1 MTLNFP
7 EFADSSKQ
15 DKIAD
20 LLRLADTDL
29 LNNDYVDVR
38 RASQL
43 LGVLIN
49 SYQELIKRGQHLN
62 DPFLEKAF
70 RQDTLFQLTLSA
82 AFDLVSNAEYLH
94 GRVVNSKWIYCN
106 RTQESPKAYYSFL
119 KQCPHC
125 CIEVG
130 LGPRLNGAQHKP
142 TSHHIGEITTVVS
155 VLLLQMIAAAND
167 EPFTVA
173 TITKQSHDVDAIGYR
188 DDLLL
193 LFEIKASPMVTFPLV
208 VDLPEALL
216 TDASGEPQEYG
227 QHSLVDM
234 NLASV
239 PLSLAVPHR
248 GWSVPL
254 GEKSA
259 ADWPYVPMIE
269 YFRQPDNFREYLAAW
284 IELYEAYSTPK
295 VQRQG
300 RAIRL
305 AYLVNGWGDEIDSN
319 KTKPG
324 LGRTDDIK
332 KGTYQLVK
340 FGSYYRDDSSAL
352 KVRGALVA
360 NLDPVSLRSG
370 YIDGLID
377 IRWGQGADFTSDGDH
392 YRIHKDRLKYL
403 YDAIFAFNRPTLN
416 DPTLQTAL
424 DLKAV
429 ASCLQAGRLDE
440 FLRRWTTEGP
450 DTVVDEVTSGELL
463 W

>member
-1 MTLNFP
+1 MTISFP
-7 EFADSSKQ
+7 DFSDSSKK

-20 LLRLADTDL
+20 LLRLADADL

-38 RASQL
+38 KASQL
-43 LGVLIN
+43 LGVLIT
-49 SYQELIKRGQHLN
+49 SYKELIQGDYHLE
-62 DPFLEKAF
+62 DPFLEESF
-70 RQDTLFQLTLSA
+70 REGSLFRLTLSA
-82 AFDLVSNAEYLH
+82 AFDLVSNAEYIH

-106 RTQESPKAYYSFL
+106 RQGNPKAYYSFL

-125 CIEVG
+125 SVEFD

-167 EPFTVA
+167 EPFAVA

-188 DDLLL
+188 DNFLV

-208 VDLPEALL
+208 VELPEPLF
-216 TDASGEPQEYG
+216 TDASGEPREYSR
-227 QHSLVDM
+227 HSLVDM
-234 NLASV
+234 NLAGAS
-239 PLSLAVPHR
+239 LSLAVPHR
-248 GWSVPL
+248 GWSIPL
-254 GEKSA
+254 GEKTASS
-259 ADWPYVPMIE
+259 WPYEPMIE
-269 YFRQPDNFREYLAAW
+269 YFRRPQNFRDYLAAW
-284 IELYEAYSTPK
+284 IELYRAYSTPK
-295 VQRQG
+295 TQRVG
-300 RAIRL
+300 RAARL

-360 NLDPVSLRSG
+360 NLDPVFLRAG

-377 IRWGQGADFTSDGDH
+377 IRWGQGDDFVLEGEH
-392 YRIHKDRLKYL
+392 YKIHKDSLKYL

-416 DPTLQTAL
+416 DPGLQTAL
-424 DLKAV
+424 DLDSV
-429 ASCLQAGRLDE
+429 ASCLQSGRLDE
-440 FLRRWTTEGP
+440 FLHRWTEEGP
-450 DTVVDEVTSGELL
+450 EVAVDDVAAGEML

>member
-1 MTLNFP
+1 MTIKFP
-7 EFADSSKQ
+7 DFADSSKK

-20 LLRLADTDL
+20 LLRLADPDL
-29 LNNDYVDVR
+29 LNNDFVDVR

-49 SYQELIKRGQHLN
+49 SYKELIQEEQHLD
-62 DPFLEKAF
+62 DPVLERAF
-70 RQDTLFQLTLSA
+70 SKGALFQLTLSA

-94 GRVVNSKWIYCN
+94 GRVVNSKWIYCS
-106 RTQESPKAYYSFL
+106 RRHGSPKAYYSFL
-119 KQCPHC
+119 KQCPYC
-125 CIEVG
+125 CLEEG

-167 EPFTVA
+167 EPFAVA

-188 DDLLL
+188 EDLLL

-208 VDLPEALL
+208 VDLPEPLF
-216 TDASGEPQEYG
+216 TDASGEPREYS
-227 QHSLVDM
+227 QHALVDM
-234 NLASV
+234 NLAGV
-239 PLSLAVPHR
+239 PLNLSIPHR
-248 GWSVPL
+248 DWSVPL
-254 GEKSA
+254 GERSA
-259 ADWPYVPMIE
+259 GDWPYVPMIE
-269 YFRQPDNFREYLAAW
+269 YFREPENFRDYLAAW

-300 RAIRL
+300 RTARL

-340 FGSYYRDDSSAL
+340 FGSYYRDDASAL

-360 NLDPVSLRSG
+360 NLDPVFLRSG
-370 YIDGLID
+370 YIDGLVD
-377 IRWGQGADFTSDGDH
+377 IRWGQGADFILDGDY

-403 YDAIFAFNRPTLN
+403 YDAIFAFNRPVLN
-416 DPTLQTAL
+416 DPSLQAAL
-424 DLKAV
+424 DLNSV
-429 ASCLQAGRLDE
+429 AACLQSGRLDE
-440 FLRRWTTEGP
+440 FLSRWTTEGP
-450 DTVVDEVTSGELL
+450 EAVVEEVASGEMLS
-463 W
+463 